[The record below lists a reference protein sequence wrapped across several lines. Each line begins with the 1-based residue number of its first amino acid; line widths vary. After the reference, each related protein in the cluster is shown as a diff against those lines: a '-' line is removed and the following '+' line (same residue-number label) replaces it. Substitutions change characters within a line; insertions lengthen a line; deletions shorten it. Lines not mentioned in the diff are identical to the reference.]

1 MEQFTQI
8 QLLSFD
14 RVAFAH
20 SLAAA
25 SYSYSLDNRGYS
37 IYGDTPENGG
47 VLEIG
52 FVEEN
57 PLLLNTERGE
67 VRIPENCIF
76 VIPPNC
82 PFSVRAQTAGLH
94 RHTTAEF
101 LIRCHCR
108 PVKRFAPPEGQTVT
122 LPLVI
127 APSQDCG
134 EIFALIRSVANA
146 KTAQTKRSW
155 FEECADLMLLLHKL
169 SSLLQN
175 ADSDRVTP
183 GNRRYCNRAKTF
195 VSENIHRRLT
205 VGEVAAAVGISK
217 NYLTN
222 IFSASEGMPLMEYIN
237 RRKLSYMLEL
247 IRRYSYTLAQAG
259 EQVGYGDVN
268 YISRIFR
275 RYYGMSFSEYR
286 HHLPPEQGGKE

>member
-1 MEQFTQI
+1 MEIFTQI
-8 QLLSFD
+8 QILYFEA
-14 RVAFAH
+14 VAFAH

-25 SYSYSLDNRGYS
+25 GYSYRLENRGYS

-57 PLLLNTERGE
+57 PLLLTTDRGT

-76 VIPPNC
+76 VIPPDC
-82 PFSVRAQTAGLH
+82 GFSVRAQEAGMH

-101 LIRCHCR
+101 LIRCRCR
-108 PVKRFAPPEGQTVT
+108 EAESFSPPQGQTVT
-122 LPLVI
+122 LPMVI

-134 EIFALIRSVANA
+134 EIFALIRSIANA

-155 FEECADLMLLLHKL
+155 FEECADFMQLIHKL
-169 SSLLQN
+169 CTLLQN
-175 ADSDRVTP
+175 ADSQLVTP
-183 GNRRYCNRAKTF
+183 GNRRYCSWAKLF

-205 VGEVAAAVGISK
+205 VGDVAAGVGISK

-247 IRRYSYTLAQAG
+247 IRRYGYTLAQAG

-268 YISRIFR
+268 YVSRIFR
-275 RYYGMSFSEYR
+275 RYYGMSYSQYR
-286 HHLPPEQGGKE
+286 QNLPPGQIGKE

>member
-1 MEQFTQI
+1 MEQLTQI
-8 QLLSFD
+8 QILSFE
-14 RVAFAH
+14 RIAFAH
-20 SLAAA
+20 SLAATG
-25 SYSYSLDNRGYS
+25 YSYTLENQGYS
-37 IYGDTPENGG
+37 IYGETPEDGG

-57 PLLLNTERGE
+57 PLLLTTHRGQ
-67 VRIPENCIF
+67 VCIPENSIF

-82 PFSVRAQTAGLH
+82 GFSVQAQTDSLH

-101 LIRCHCR
+101 LIRCRCCPVNR
-108 PVKRFAPPEGQTVT
+108 PALPQGQTVT

-127 APSQDCG
+127 SPTQDCG
-134 EIFALIRSVANA
+134 EVFAQIRAIANA
-146 KTAQTKRSW
+146 KTAQTERSW
-155 FEECADLMLLLHKL
+155 FEECADFMLLIHRL
-169 SSLLQN
+169 SSILSSTEG
-175 ADSDRVTP
+175 DGVSP

-222 IFSASEGMPLMEYIN
+222 IFSASEGLPLVEYIN

-247 IRRYSYTLAQAG
+247 IRRYGYTLAQAG
-259 EQVGYGDVN
+259 EQVGLGDVN

-286 HHLPPEQGGKE
+286 YNLPREQNGKE

>member
-1 MEQFTQI
+1 MQQFTQI
-8 QLLSFD
+8 EILSFD

-25 SYSYSLDNRGYS
+25 CYSYSLENRGYS

-57 PLLLNTERGE
+57 PLLLTTDRGE
-67 VRIPENCIF
+67 IRIPENCIF
-76 VIPPNC
+76 VIPPGC
-82 PFSVRAQTAGLH
+82 GFSVRAQTEGLH

-101 LIRCHCR
+101 LVRARCR
-108 PVKRFAPPEGQTVT
+108 PVECAAPPKGQTVT

-127 APSQDCG
+127 APSQECG
-134 EIFALIRSVANA
+134 EIFSLIRGIANA
-146 KTAQTKRSW
+146 QTAQTKRSW
-155 FEECADLMLLLHKL
+155 FEECADFMLLIHKL
-169 SSLLQN
+169 CSVLQN
-175 ADSDRVTP
+175 SDSDTVTP

-195 VSENIHRRLT
+195 ISENIHRRLT
-205 VGEVAAAVGISK
+205 VGQVAAAVGISK

-222 IFSASEGMPLMEYIN
+222 IFSASEGMPLVEYIN

-247 IRRYSYTLAQAG
+247 IRRYGYTLAQAG

-275 RYYGMSFSEYR
+275 RYYGMSYSEYR
-286 HHLPPEQGGKE
+286 QNLPPEHTGKE

>member
-8 QLLSFD
+8 QILSFD

-20 SLAAA
+20 SLAATG
-25 SYSYSLDNRGYS
+25 YSYTLENQGYS
-37 IYGDTPENGG
+37 IYGETPEDGG

-57 PLLLNTERGE
+57 PLLLTTPRGQ

-76 VIPPNC
+76 IIPPGC
-82 PFSVRAQTAGLH
+82 GFTVRAQTGGLH

-101 LIRCHCR
+101 LVRCRCR
-108 PVKRFAPPEGQTVT
+108 PVDRLAPPQGQTVT

-127 APSQDCG
+127 SPTQDCG
-134 EIFALIRSVANA
+134 EVFAQIRAIANA
-146 KTAQTKRSW
+146 KTAQTERSW
-155 FEECADLMLLLHKL
+155 FEECADFMLLIHRL
-169 SSLLQN
+169 SAILGSTEG
-175 ADSDRVTP
+175 DTVSP

-222 IFSASEGMPLMEYIN
+222 IFSASEGLPLVEYIN

-259 EQVGYGDVN
+259 EQVGFGDVN

-286 HHLPPEQGGKE
+286 HNLPPEQGGKE

>member
-1 MEQFTQI
+1 MDLHTQI
-8 QLLSFD
+8 QILSFD
-14 RVAFAH
+14 RIAFAH
-20 SLAAA
+20 SLAATG
-25 SYSYSLDNRGYS
+25 YSYMLENQGYS
-37 IYGDTPENGG
+37 IYGETPEDGG

-57 PLLLNTERGE
+57 PLLLTTPWGQ
-67 VRIPENCIF
+67 VIIPENSIF
-76 VIPPNC
+76 VIPPGC
-82 PFSVRAQTAGLH
+82 SFSVRAQTGGLH

-101 LIRCHCR
+101 LIRCRCR
-108 PVKRFAPPEGQTVT
+108 QVERFAPPQGQTVT

-127 APSQDCG
+127 SPAQDCG
-134 EIFALIRSVANA
+134 EIFALIRSIANA
-146 KTAQTKRSW
+146 KTAQTERSW
-155 FEECADLMLLLHKL
+155 FEECADFMLLIHKL
-169 SSLLQN
+169 AAILGSAE
-175 ADSDRVTP
+175 ADAVSP

-205 VGEVAAAVGISK
+205 VGEVAATVGISK

-222 IFSASEGMPLMEYIN
+222 IFSASEGLPLVEYIN

-247 IRRYSYTLAQAG
+247 IRRYDYTLAQAG
-259 EQVGYGDVN
+259 EQVGFGDVN

-286 HHLPPEQGGKE
+286 HNMPLDGEKE